1 MSNRNARKESVRL
14 TPFRDSTTQYNSPQY
29 TAVLRILRRTAR
41 SAAEIAERTATQ
53 HWGPEMENRRRGGPR
68 SGVGWP
74 WPPAGHF
81 CSDADQTCS
90 HAHDPHRAHADGK
103 LRVSGCARTAD
114 PVCSSVCLALSL
126 SGLILCAV
134 QRSRLGCR
142 RSQQESACARTKVL
156 NNRLCLSEKLQISA
170 LSSVQ
175 SSHCLCCFA

>member
-1 MSNRNARKESVRL
+1 MIFFFAKNLALLNRNARKESVRL

-29 TAVLRILRRTAR
+29 TAVLRILRRAAR

-90 HAHDPHRAHADGK
+90 HAHDPHRAHAGWQTTRLWLRAHCRPCVQLCVSGPELVWLD
-103 LRVSGCARTAD
+103 LVCSPAESARVS
-114 PVCSSVCLALSL
+114 PVATGICLL
-126 SGLILCAV
+126 
-134 QRSRLGCR
+134 
-142 RSQQESACARTKVL
+142 E
-156 NNRLCLSEKLQISA
+156 N
-170 LSSVQ
+170 
-175 SSHCLCCFA
+175 